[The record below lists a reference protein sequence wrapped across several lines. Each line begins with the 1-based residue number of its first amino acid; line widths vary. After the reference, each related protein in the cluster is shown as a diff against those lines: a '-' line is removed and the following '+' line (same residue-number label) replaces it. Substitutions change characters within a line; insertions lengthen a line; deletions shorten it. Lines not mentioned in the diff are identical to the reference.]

1 MEDINYKSEE
11 MQAKMLLAQA
21 QICKNGSS
29 TLDGWCP
36 TTWDGILCW
45 PSTPPG
51 ELAVQSCPTYI
62 AGFDLRDNATKQC
75 TSSGEWYF
83 NSKTNS
89 TWSDYSRCYNQSL
102 VTVVVDMNADSGTGN
117 FSDAHLK
124 FLPALQYISVTGYT
138 VSLLTLIVAYCL
150 LHNFKKLRCPRNRLH
165 MHLFTSFIL
174 RAITS
179 LLRHVP
185 AIAGMSMTSNMIL
198 KSGESIWNVEAVEG
212 NWHCKLYSSIWEYCI
227 MANYS
232 WIFIECLYLHNLL
245 FCTMFSDSS
254 ASITVYACLGWGLPT
269 AVIAVWV
276 LIRALY
282 EDYYCWSTHK
292 GTISFEVIRW
302 AELCAVVANFIMFIR
317 IVGVL
322 RSKLAPSSSEEHNKD
337 YRRLARST
345 LVLVPLFGM
354 HSSIFFW
361 LSYSV
366 GVNEKIE
373 LFWLFGDQLISSF
386 QGFFVAVLYCF
397 MNGEV
402 RQEISRSLCERKW
415 TRIHRCCCV
424 ARPAPPSSSSA
435 ATSRSETSKRLLH
448 GPLHY
453 CRNCWTECFGLHRSH
468 NSLDYC
474 TQDIDIGGTRGCS
487 MTSLNER
494 QEVAVGINGGCG
506 HDATAPE
513 AETMEAATGNEAC
526 GTSANS
532 EASQLYD
539 AFAKHPASSSAF
551 FTKNV
556 DNKTDLL
563 AYYSE
568 LCDDEETGHGS
579 QSDSMP
585 DTGLNE
591 LRSDERNW
599 SDSERSHLAYE
610 MQRLHKP
617 CDP

>member
-1 MEDINYKSEE
+1 
-11 MQAKMLLAQA
+11 MQKWLQYSRWLVPD
-21 QICKNGSS
+21 NLGRN
-29 TLDGWCP
+29 P
-36 TTWDGILCW
+36 V
-45 PSTPPG
+45 
-51 ELAVQSCPTYI
+51 LAVDATRRAGRTVLSNVHRRIRFKGQRDEAVHVVGRVVLQQQDQQYLERLQPMLQSVS
-62 AGFDLRDNATKQC
+62 GDGGRRHERRQRHWQFLR
-75 TSSGEWYF
+75 
-83 NSKTNS
+83 
-89 TWSDYSRCYNQSL
+89 L
-102 VTVVVDMNADSGTGN
+102 
-117 FSDAHLK
+117 
-124 FLPALQYISVTGYT
+124 
-138 VSLLTLIVAYCL
+138 SLLTLIVAYCL

-269 AVIAVWV
+269 VVVAVWV

-424 ARPAPPSSSSA
+424 ARPALPSSSSA

-494 QEVAVGINGGCG
+494 QEVAAGINGGCG
-506 HDATAPE
+506 HEATEPE
-513 AETMEAATGNEAC
+513 AVTMEAATGNEAC

-599 SDSERSHLAYE
+599 SDSERRHLAHE
-610 MQRLHKP
+610 MQRLHNP